1 MTTPRPE
8 FVTPSAK
15 KWEHIERTPLH
26 GERRAEPTRRRTYS
40 SHKQGDEARTSRL
53 VALVAGTYDGKQRR
67 STPARWLQAI
77 EPDARQALELW
88 ESAQDARNRATVRTV
103 YDRALPCPV
112 IPGELAKRHAR
123 EFEKH
128 AEGQA
133 PLSHR
138 MALEVLS
145 MLDDPKALDDYLLAL
160 KAQIPEIEGY
170 ENSLRHARHL
180 LEREATPQRLK
191 RRPWIQYLTSTP
203 TGAKMRRHRVSG
215 AHFVAF
221 SLCETVS
228 HFVRNEGRTAVER
241 GRGRRAREAQ
251 DRENFGR
258 VVEGY
263 AHGRTPPEGTVA
275 YGRWW
280 KLNPHFP
287 ERPVAHTGRCGR
299 SRTATVTGKAP
310 RFISRLLSDPERR
323 IFSRTA
329 RGTKALVIVDLSGS
343 MSLEADDIDRILE
356 SSVGATVV
364 GYSAD
369 NNHEP
374 NCQLLAHRGRRV
386 RTVERWSNGNGVD
399 APAVVW
405 ACRRYATSS
414 TPVLWVT
421 DCQAVGKN
429 GQTFEVLDECRKV
442 AKFYGI
448 RIERNVEHAVEA
460 LDDLRR
466 GKRRPANPQ
475 SFSEV
480 IEDKRLEPSTRG
492 NL

>member
-1 MTTPRPE
+1 MTSPRPE
-8 FVTPSAK
+8 FVTPTAK

-40 SHKQGDEARTSRL
+40 NHEQGDEARTSRL
-53 VALVAGTYDGKQRR
+53 VALVAGTYDGRQRR
-67 STPARWLQAI
+67 STPAKWLKAL
-77 EPDARQALELW
+77 EPNRRQALELW
-88 ESAQDARNRATVRTV
+88 DSAQDARNRATVRAV
-103 YDRALPCPV
+103 YGKALPCPV
-112 IPGELAKRHAR
+112 VPAELAKRHAR
-123 EFEKH
+123 EFQKH
-128 AEGQA
+128 AEGEA

-145 MLDDPKALDDYLLAL
+145 IIDDPKALDDYLLAL
-160 KAQIPEIEGY
+160 KAQIPEIVDY
-170 ENSLRHARHL
+170 ENSIRHARHL
-180 LEREATPQRLK
+180 LEREATPRRLK
-191 RRPWIQYLTSTP
+191 RRPWIQYLTPDENGGNYS
-203 TGAKMRRHRVSG
+203 KHRVAG

-228 HFVRNEGRTAVER
+228 HFVRNEGRTAFER
-241 GRGRRAREAQ
+241 GRGRRTREAL
-251 DRENFGR
+251 DRESRGR

-263 AHGRTPPEGTVA
+263 AHGRTPPDGMV
-275 YGRWW
+275 GFSRWH

-310 RFISRLLSDPERR
+310 RFISRLISDPERR

-343 MSLEADDIDRILE
+343 MSLNSEDLDRILE
-356 SSVGATVV
+356 ASVGATVV
-364 GYSAD
+364 GYCA
-369 NNHEP
+369 NNDTDP
-374 NCQLLAHRGRRV
+374 NCHLLAHRGRRV
-386 RTVERWSNGNGVD
+386 REVERWSGGNGID

-405 ACRRYATSS
+405 ACRRYATSN
-414 TPVLWVT
+414 TPILWVT
-421 DCQAVGKN
+421 DCEAVGKC

-448 RIERNVEHAVEA
+448 RIEQDVEHAVEA
-460 LDDLRR
+460 LDDLRKGR
-466 GKRRPANPQ
+466 RRPANSE

-480 IEDKRLEPSTRG
+480 IERKHLSRG
-492 NL
+492 NS